1 MIRIIVSTSAEAA
14 KSYFQD
20 GLSKSDYYLNDQ
32 ELPAHWHGKAAA
44 MLGLSGPVQAEQLYA
59 LADNRHPET
68 GKAITPGGN
77 RPNRRVGYDI
87 NFHCPKSVSVLH
99 ALGNDN
105 RILDAFQ
112 DSVDATMQ
120 DMEADMQTR
129 VRVKGQYKDRE
140 TGNMVWARFTHQ
152 TARPTKE
159 APPDPHLHAHCYA
172 FNITFDKEENRFKA
186 GQFVT
191 LKKDGMYY
199 QALFHKRLA
208 DKLQAMGYTIR
219 KTKSAF
225 EVEEVSKEAIALF
238 SKRTNHIGQVAKE
251 KGITKKSELDKLGAY
266 TRAAK
271 QKGLT
276 MPDLRKHWRSQLK
289 PNPVR
294 KGQGGKGAPT
304 KTPQQCVTHAIHHTF
319 ERLSVIN
326 ERKLKQEALRH
337 GLGSREV
344 TIEALDKQ
352 FTEDKRLVRLDEAKD
367 ALCTTPEVLAEEQEM
382 VDRAIDGQGSLS
394 PVSRLPRGHWQN
406 KKLNL
411 EQKQAV
417 NRVLMSRD
425 RVTLIQGRAGTGK
438 TTMIK
443 EAIAGFNEHRK
454 RVYTFAPTAD
464 ASRGTLREEGFK
476 EADTIAKLLTDKDL
490 HKQIKHQVV
499 WIDEAGLM
507 GSRDMLRIL
516 RLAEQQDC
524 RLILSGDTKQHRS
537 VARGDAF
544 RVLQDV
550 AGLKATGTKTI
561 YRQQQKEYREVVEA
575 LSEGRTGPAFSQ
587 LDRMGALREIGTDD
601 IIEELTN
608 SYLETTKWGK
618 SALVISPT
626 IAERDKVNAHI
637 RDSLRKNG
645 RLGWK
650 SRTLTRLQS
659 LQWTEAEKADSRNYT
674 PGLVIQPHTKISKHV
689 GRGQKFE
696 VINVKTGKVLTRD
709 RNGRLW
715 SLPLDKAGRFD
726 VYERSQKELAKRDRI
741 RITRNGS
748 DKNKERLDNG
758 MMLEVI
764 GLTKDGHIR
773 AQTASTSKKAK
784 NLKQY
789 LIPHSHENWDYAYCQ
804 TSYAA
809 QGKTVDRVFIHQ
821 PAATFPATNQEQVYV
836 SVSRGR
842 EAVTI
847 YTDDKDELRQMAQ
860 QSSRRMAAL
869 EVPLP
874 DYGYE
879 RTPEP
884 ERRPEIEIEVSVNIS
899 PPKPK
904 SHGYDLPL

>member
-1 MIRIIVSTSAEAA
+1 MIRLIVSTSADAA

-44 MLGLSGPVQAEQLYA
+44 MLGLSGPVQAEQFYA
-59 LADNRHPET
+59 LADNRHPKT
-68 GKAITPGGN
+68 GQAITPGGN

-99 ALGNDN
+99 ALGDDN

-129 VRVKGQYKDRE
+129 VRVKGQYDDRE

-159 APPDPHLHAHCYA
+159 APPDPHLHAHCYT
-172 FNITFDKEENRFKA
+172 FNMTFDKEEDRFKA

-208 DKLQAMGYTIR
+208 DKLQRMGYTIR

-225 EVEEVSKEAIALF
+225 EVDEVFKEAVTLF
-238 SKRTNHIGQVAKE
+238 SKRTNHIGQVARE
-251 KGITKKSELDKLGAY
+251 KGITRQSELDKLGAY

-271 QKGLT
+271 QKGLS
-276 MPDLRKHWRSQLK
+276 MQDLRKLWRSQLK
-289 PNPVR
+289 SNPIR
-294 KGQGGKGAPT
+294 KGQGGKGSPT
-304 KTPQQCVTHAIHHTF
+304 KTPQQCVTHAIRHTF
-319 ERLSVIN
+319 ERLSVMN

-337 GLGSREV
+337 GLGSHEM
-344 TIEALDKQ
+344 TIEALDRQ
-352 FTEDKRLVRLDEAKD
+352 FAEDARLLRLDEAKD

-382 VDRAIDGQGSLS
+382 VDRAMDGIGQLS
-394 PVSRLPRGHWQN
+394 PVSLFPRERWQAKN
-406 KKLNL
+406 LNA

-417 NRVLMSRD
+417 NRVLMSQD

-443 EAIAGFNEHRK
+443 EAIAGFNQHRK
-454 RVYTFAPTAD
+454 QVYTFAPTAD
-464 ASRGTLREEGFK
+464 ASRGTLRQEGF
-476 EADTIAKLLTDKDL
+476 EQADTIAKLLTDEKL
-490 HKQIKHQVV
+490 HKQIKRQVV

-507 GSRDMLRIL
+507 GSRDMVRIL
-516 RLAEQQDC
+516 QLAEEKDC
-524 RLILSGDTKQHRS
+524 RLVLSGDTKQHRS

-561 YRQQQKEYREVVEA
+561 YRQKQKEYREVVEA

-587 LDRMGALREIGTDD
+587 LDRMGAIREIGTDKVV
-601 IIEELTN
+601 EELTA
-608 SYLETTKWGK
+608 SYLQTTKQGK

-626 IAERDKVNAHI
+626 IVERDKVNTHI
-637 RDSLRKNG
+637 RDSLQANG
-645 RLGWK
+645 RLGRKGK
-650 SRTLTRLQS
+650 SLTRLQS
-659 LQWTEAEKADSRNYT
+659 LQWTEAEKADSRNYV
-674 PGLVIQPHTKISKHV
+674 PGQVIQTHANISKHFV
-689 GRGQKFE
+689 KGRKFQ
-696 VINVKTGKVLTRD
+696 VVKVKERKVLTRD
-709 RNGRLW
+709 EKGSLKA
-715 SLPLDKAGRFD
+715 LPLDKASRFD
-726 VYERSQKELAKRDRI
+726 VYERSQRDLAKRDLI
-741 RITRNGS
+741 RITKNSS

-758 MMLEVI
+758 MMLEVT

-773 AQTASTSKKAK
+773 ARTASTSKKSK

-847 YTDDKDELRQMAQ
+847 YTDDKEELRQMAQ

-869 EVPLP
+869 EVNLP
-874 DYGYE
+874 DLNYE

-884 ERRPEIEIEVSVNIS
+884 ERQPEVEKDVSVDVS

-904 SHGYDLPL
+904 NYGYDLSL